1 MPRLFGAPEL
11 AASGDGRLELFV
23 FDIEGELW
31 HIWQTAWS
39 NGWSGWSL
47 QAALEGASWPAT
59 VAPSG
64 DGRLELFVSA
74 GTVAHQWQTAWSNGW
89 SDWTT
94 LGAPPEVIPGLG
106 FYAPAVAPNAD
117 GRLELLVAN
126 GALWRLEQ
134 TAWSNGW
141 SQWLPHG
148 APPGG
153 LLVVG
158 PVEAARS
165 ADGRVVVFVV
175 DNDGS
180 LWKVEQTAANGSWS
194 DWGYFGSVDGGLA
207 DRPALARSADGRLE
221 LFVRGNDGAL
231 WHRWQEQVDPSAS
244 WSEWVS
250 EGTAGGG
257 LLDHPVV
264 AASADGRLELFMTG
278 VDGNVWHR
286 WQTAASNGWSPWTS
300 EGSAG
305 GGCTDAAPGLGR
317 SGDGRLELFVV
328 GRDGALWHKW
338 QTAASNGW
346 SAWASHGHP

>member
-1 MPRLFGAPEL
+1 MPALFGAPEL

-47 QAALEGASWPAT
+47 QGSVEGASWPAT
-59 VAPSG
+59 VAPSA
-64 DGRLELFVSA
+64 DGRLELFVA
-74 GTVAHQWQTAWSNGW
+74 ADTVAHQWQTAWSNGW

-106 FYAPAVAPNAD
+106 FYAPGIAANAD

-148 APPGG
+148 SPPEG

-175 DNDGS
+175 DNDG
-180 LWKVEQTAANGSWS
+180 
-194 DWGYFGSVDGGLA
+194 
-207 DRPALARSADGRLE
+207 
-221 LFVRGNDGAL
+221 
-231 WHRWQEQVDPSAS
+231 
-244 WSEWVS
+244 
-250 EGTAGGG
+250 
-257 LLDHPVV
+257 
-264 AASADGRLELFMTG
+264 
-278 VDGNVWHR
+278 
-286 WQTAASNGWSPWTS
+286 
-300 EGSAG
+300 
-305 GGCTDAAPGLGR
+305 
-317 SGDGRLELFVV
+317 
-328 GRDGALWHKW
+328 
-338 QTAASNGW
+338 
-346 SAWASHGHP
+346 

>member
-1 MPRLFGAPEL
+1 MPALFGAPEL

-39 NGWSGWSL
+39 NGLSGWSL
-47 QAALEGASWPAT
+47 QGSVEGASWPAT

-64 DGRLELFVSA
+64 DGRLELFVAA

-89 SDWTT
+89 S
-94 LGAPPEVIPGLG
+94 
-106 FYAPAVAPNAD
+106 
-117 GRLELLVAN
+117 
-126 GALWRLEQ
+126 
-134 TAWSNGW
+134 
-141 SQWLPHG
+141 QWLPHG
-148 APPGG
+148 SPPGG
-153 LLVVG
+153 VLVVG

-175 DNDGS
+175 DDDGS

-194 DWGYFGSVDGGLA
+194 DWGYFGSVDGGQD

-221 LFVRGNDGAL
+221 LFVRRNDGAL
-231 WHRWQEQVDPSAS
+231 
-244 WSEWVS
+244 
-250 EGTAGGG
+250 
-257 LLDHPVV
+257 
-264 AASADGRLELFMTG
+264 
-278 VDGNVWHR
+278 WHR

-305 GGCTDAAPGLGR
+305 GGFTDAAPGLGR

-328 GRDGALWHKW
+328 GRDGGLWHKW